1 MKRTLFGAVCG
12 LGMCGAA
19 AAQPPGARLSE
30 GRELDPV
37 AREQFRAPHAP
48 APAPAAPPAE
58 RPTDMFSA
66 ALVLVEAL
74 MRDLTFPL
82 GTVPR

>member
-12 LGMCGAA
+12 LAICGTA

-37 AREQFRAPHAP
+37 AREQYRAPQGA
-48 APAPAAPPAE
+48 APAPAARPTE
-58 RPTDMFSA
+58 RPGDMFST
-66 ALVLVEAL
+66 ALALVEAL
-74 MRDLTFPL
+74 VRDFTIPL
-82 GTVPR
+82 GTAPR